1 MNFKQLM
8 LAAPLLALVS
18 GSVSAQAPNSGQAA
32 PAAAKEKDRVICKF
46 QEMTGSRINTF
57 RICKTRTEWE
67 ADEQDAKRLAGEWK
81 DGRTGIV
88 QNDRSELNARA
99 PSPGGPPR

>member
-1 MNFKQLM
+1 MTMKQLM
-8 LAAPLLALVS
+8 LAVPMLALFAGPV
-18 GSVSAQAPNSGQAA
+18 GAQAPNGAQPGQAA
-32 PAAAKEKDRVICKF
+32 PKEKDRVICKF
-46 QEMTGSRINTF
+46 QEMTGSRINSF

-99 PSPGGPPR
+99 PSLDPPR

>member
-1 MNFKQLM
+1 MTIKQLM
-8 LAAPLLALVS
+8 LAAPLLALFAAPVC
-18 GSVSAQAPNSGQAA
+18 AQAPAGGQ
-32 PAAAKEKDRVICKF
+32 PGQAAAKEKDKVICKF

-57 RICKTRTEWE
+57 RVCKTRVEWE
-67 ADEQDAKRLAGEWK
+67 ADEQGAKQLASEWK

-99 PSPGGPPR
+99 PTLGGPPR